1 MDFGCDDVLLFG
13 PETRGLPADVLEL
26 LKQTHLKIPM
36 HKNSR
41 SLNLSNSVAVI
52 LYGALNN
59 ISFKKLGLL

>member
-1 MDFGCDDVLLFG
+1 
-13 PETRGLPADVLEL
+13 TRGLPADVLEL
-26 LKQTHLKIPM
+26 LTQTQLKIPM

-59 ISFKKLGLL
+59 IGFEKLGLL